1 MRDANCIF
9 CKILDGEIPSIKLY
23 EDDKTFAFMDIN
35 PANPGHALV
44 IPKYHASNLFEVP
57 AEWLM
62 ATTATAQKIAQAVQ
76 KTLAPDRIN
85 LLQANGQG
93 AAQSVLHFHIHILPR
108 RNEDGLK
115 MNWGLIP
122 GDMDEI
128 SSLAEKIQNALS

>member
-76 KTLAPDRIN
+76 KTLAPDGIN